1 MIRGM
6 SKLFLASA
14 GALIVVIVIGF
25 MWIFGVGFMSQ
36 TTAPWR
42 GETEK
47 KERVEGSGNYRIA
60 AYDHFFDLCSSVQ
73 TKEASIENLR
83 AELKADPPP
92 SEQRKT
98 VIQASMSALM
108 NSRAEAINEY
118 NADARKEYTRGQFR
132 DSDLPFQLRMKEL
145 NTTCTSDSTSPSG
158 P

>member
-1 MIRGM
+1 MT
-6 SKLFLASA
+6 KLVGVAAAALAVV
-14 GALIVVIVIGF
+14 VVIGLMWVFGWGF
-25 MWIFGVGFMSQ
+25 MAQ

-42 GETEK
+42 GETDK
-47 KERVEGSGNYRIA
+47 KERVEGSGSYRIA

-98 VIQASMSALM
+98 VIQASLSALM

-118 NADARKEYTRGQFR
+118 NADARKEYTKGQFR